1 MNNVDKECFEG
12 MKKEISQLKIDMVWV
27 KRVGYYISG
36 IMTLQLVAIIGT
48 NLR

>member
-1 MNNVDKECFEG
+1 MNKHDKECLEKMQG
-12 MKKEISQLKIDMVWV
+12 EIGNLKIDMLWV

>member
-1 MNNVDKECFEG
+1 MIPNKCFQEL
-12 MKKEISQLKIDMVWV
+12 KNEVSQLKLDMTWV

-48 NLR
+48 NLK

>member
-1 MNNVDKECFEG
+1 VNKSDKECFEE
-12 MKKEISQLKIDMVWV
+12 MKGEISNLKIDMVWV

-36 IMTLQLVAIIGT
+36 IMTLQLIAIIGT

>member
-1 MNNVDKECFEG
+1 MNPTDKECFQN
-12 MKKEISQLKIDMVWV
+12 MQKEIGNLKVDMIWV